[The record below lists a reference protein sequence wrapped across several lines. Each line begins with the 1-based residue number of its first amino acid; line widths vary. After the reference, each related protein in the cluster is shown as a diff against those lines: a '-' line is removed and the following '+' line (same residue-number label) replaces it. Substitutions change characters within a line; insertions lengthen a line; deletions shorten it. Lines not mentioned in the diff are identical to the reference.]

1 MSQNNARF
9 FSFVLLHMLTVGF
22 CPTQAPSDSLETP
35 FADAPSAE
43 EIALF
48 EELSAWVDSETSQE
62 TLGQTIRDR
71 SSSFELFRHFH
82 AKDDRYELLRSV
94 PYGENIRRAA
104 ERHGLDGLLL
114 ASMVEVES
122 SFNPQ
127 AVSYRG
133 AVGLMQ
139 LMPATAATLSTA
151 TLSTEELHDPE
162 LNVDRGARYLRK
174 LLDRFDGDLELA
186 LAAYNAGPGNVR
198 RYGGIPPFR
207 ETQNYVQKVLSLYIG
222 HHQVVW
228 QDSEAGE
235 LLARG

>member
-1 MSQNNARF
+1 MNKHNARYT
-9 FSFVLLHMLTVGF
+9 SLVLLNMLILGL
-22 CPTQAPSDSLETP
+22 CPKEAPSDSIEPP
-35 FADAPSAE
+35 FANAPNAD
-43 EIALF
+43 EIAFF
-48 EELSAWVDSETSQE
+48 EELSAWVDPEEPETP
-62 TLGQTIRDR
+62 LGQSIRDR
-71 SSSFELFRHFH
+71 PSSFELFRHFH
-82 AKDDRYELLRSV
+82 AEEDRYELLRTV

-104 ERHGLDGLLL
+104 ERHGIDGLLL

-139 LMPATAATLSTA
+139 LMPATAGTVSV
-151 TLSTEELHDPE
+151 EQLHDPE
-162 LNVDRGARYLRK
+162 LNVDRGARYLRQ
-174 LLDRFDGDLELA
+174 LLDRFGGDLELA

-207 ETQNYVQKVLSLYIG
+207 ETQHYVQKVLSLYIG

-228 QDSEAGE
+228 RDSEAGE

>member
-1 MSQNNARF
+1 MNRNKAR
-9 FSFVLLHMLTVGF
+9 SISLVLLNMMLLGLS
-22 CPTQAPSDSLETP
+22 PKEAPSDAIEQP
-35 FADAPSAE
+35 FANAPDAE

-48 EELSAWVDSETSQE
+48 EELSAWVDPEESETP
-62 TLGQTIRDR
+62 LGQTIRDR
-71 SSSFELFRHFH
+71 PSSFEVFRHYH
-82 AKDDRYELLRSV
+82 EEEDRYELLRTV

-114 ASMVEVES
+114 VSMVEVES
-122 SFNPQ
+122 SFNAQ

-139 LMPATAATLSTA
+139 LMPTTAGAVSV
-151 TLSTEELHDPE
+151 EQLHDPE
-162 LNVDRGARYLRK
+162 LNVDRGARYLRQ
-174 LLDRFDGDLELA
+174 LLDRFGGDLELA

-207 ETQNYVQKVLSLYIG
+207 ETQHYVQKVLSLYVG
-222 HHQVVW
+222 HHQAVW